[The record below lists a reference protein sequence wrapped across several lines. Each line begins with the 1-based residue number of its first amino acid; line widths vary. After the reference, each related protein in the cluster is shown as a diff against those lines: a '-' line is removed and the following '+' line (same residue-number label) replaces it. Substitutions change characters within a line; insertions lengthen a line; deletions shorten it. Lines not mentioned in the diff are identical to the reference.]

1 MSASDRHLDVESAK
15 QLERREP
22 EAVRYFAGHLANPCE
37 TCEAFLAREDAEPDA
52 FPGLDALTDE
62 ALIEA
67 SGRPVKEDAVGWAR
81 LRRKL
86 GAPQRVWLTGGLG
99 AVAAAVLLALVV
111 RPGIEGPGHVESPSQ
126 RIKGTAPL
134 ALELTAA
141 ARLSDGEVRAV
152 AEDAVLP
159 PEAVVL
165 LRYHASES
173 ADALLVREGP
183 GLPPQVLGR
192 YTLTPGTH
200 DLRDGDDLAGVS
212 LEDEH
217 GPVTLVLVAW
227 PQDEQGAAALE
238 SVRVSGQ
245 VPSDAAQA
253 RLRLRVESGHAAP

>member
-1 MSASDRHLDVESAK
+1 MGASDRHLDVESAK

-22 EAVRYFAGHLANPCE
+22 EAVRYFAEHLAHPCE

-52 FPGLDALTDE
+52 FPGLDAMTDE
-62 ALIEA
+62 ALVEA
-67 SGRPVKEDAVGWAR
+67 SGRPIREDAVGWAR
-81 LRRKL
+81 VRRKM
-86 GAPQRVWLTGGLG
+86 GSPRRAWLTGGLG
-99 AVAAAVLLALVV
+99 AAAAAVILALVV
-111 RPGIEGPGHVESPSQ
+111 RPGPGGPGSVEPPSQ

-141 ARLSDGEVRAV
+141 AQLPDGEVRAV

-173 ADALLVREGP
+173 ADALLVREAP
-183 GLPPQVLGR
+183 GVPPQVLGR
-192 YTLTPGTH
+192 HVLTPGTH
-200 DLRDGDDLAGVS
+200 DLRDGEELAGVS

-217 GPVTLVLVAW
+217 GAVTLVLVAW
-227 PQDEQGAAALE
+227 PHDDQGAAALE
-238 SVRVSGQ
+238 AARVSGR
-245 VPSDAAQA
+245 VPPEAAQA